1 MNGTDT
7 NDVIIELIK
16 SFTKR
21 YQEELET
28 KMKGSSS
35 IFERVDL

>member
-28 KMKGSSS
+28 KMKGSSN